1 MTCSNHLQPS
11 GGGIGNLA
19 VRGNLHPETRVQC
32 NLTQVAYLLPGYP
45 DDPVKINDIMVS
57 PDPPVR
63 GQNMTV
69 TIVGDAF
76 SRVKVCYGELEP
88 LCTDSRAHRKVHTPM
103 LV

>member
-1 MTCSNHLQPS
+1 MTCSDHWWSS
-11 GGGIGNLA
+11 GSGIGSLA
-19 VRGNLHPETRVQC
+19 VRATLRTETQVRR
-32 NLTQVAYLLPGYP
+32 NLTQVIPCVPPGYP

-76 SRVKVCYGELEP
+76 SRVKVRYSEL
-88 LCTDSRAHRKVHTPM
+88 
-103 LV
+103 